1 MSRPRPVFRLLVV
14 EDDSDRMDM
23 FRSWVPSDVHI
34 VWARSAGVAIGLIRR
49 DSSADYGGVLLDHDL
64 QQQVITADD
73 RDLSGSNVAQELIMN
88 KYFDVPILVH
98 STNQRAAPRMVSQ
111 LSHAGFWV
119 THPPMYQL
127 TPELFCKWVLEAK
140 EFWEAEQV

>member
-1 MSRPRPVFRLLVV
+1 MPRLRPVFRLLVV
-14 EDDSDRMDM
+14 EDDSERLDM

-64 QQQVITADD
+64 QQQVITPDD
-73 RDLSGSNVAQELIMN
+73 QDLSGSNVAQELIMN

-111 LSHAGFWV
+111 LRHSGFCV
-119 THPPMYQL
+119 THLPMYQL
-127 TPELFCKWVLEAK
+127 TQPLFREWVCEVKEL
-140 EFWEAEQV
+140 WEAGQA